1 MHNWDS
7 ADLERR
13 PMPMPKAKQ
22 GKKIWTGKGII
33 FKLSREKSGNP
44 FYVLHVRYE
53 WQPIKRR
60 AECEWGERQTNYWL
74 ILQVFAGNY
83 LELSSTLHCDKW
95 QGMNKWVQLVHCVNH
110 QSIPSW
116 EPKCPEFANKVIN
129 QHERNFCTIYES

>member
-7 ADLERR
+7 ADLEPR

-60 AECEWGERQTNYWL
+60 AECEWGERL
-74 ILQVFAGNY
+74 KPII
-83 LELSSTLHCDKW
+83 D
-95 QGMNKWVQLVHCVNH
+95 
-110 QSIPSW
+110 
-116 EPKCPEFANKVIN
+116 
-129 QHERNFCTIYES
+129 